1 MRAPDGERRTSD
13 RAGGAWRRALIPVAA
28 VLAGVLGYLVADWL
42 RNNRVDVETTQA
54 APFRLLDLDGE
65 AHTLADFSGRW
76 VLLNFWAPW
85 CLPCREEIPLL
96 VAAQTRYAQRG
107 LQVIGIAVDT
117 AEAVAGF
124 HTQTPFNFPSL
135 LGGEHALALIA
146 DYGNASGVLP
156 YSVLVAPDGEIRARH
171 RGAFS
176 AAGLDSL
183 LTTYLPNAVVTPQ
196 N

>member
-1 MRAPDGERRTSD
+1 MS
-13 RAGGAWRRALIPVAA
+13 GGGSRGGWRRALLPLAA
-28 VLAGVLGYLVADWL
+28 VFAGVLGYLVADWL
-42 RNNRVDVETTQA
+42 RDNGTQTGPVPA
-54 APFRLLDLDGE
+54 AAFRLLDLDGE

-85 CLPCREEIPLL
+85 CPPCREEIPLL
-96 VAAQTRYAQRG
+96 VAAQSRHGARG
-107 LQVIGIAVDT
+107 LQVVGIAVDT

-124 HTQTPFNFPSL
+124 HAQTPFNFPSL
-135 LGGEHALALIA
+135 LGGDNALALIA

-156 YSVLVAPDGEIRARH
+156 YSVLVAPDGQVRARH

-176 AAGLDSL
+176 EATLATLLD
-183 LTTYLPNAVVTPQ
+183 TYLPNPAVSRQ